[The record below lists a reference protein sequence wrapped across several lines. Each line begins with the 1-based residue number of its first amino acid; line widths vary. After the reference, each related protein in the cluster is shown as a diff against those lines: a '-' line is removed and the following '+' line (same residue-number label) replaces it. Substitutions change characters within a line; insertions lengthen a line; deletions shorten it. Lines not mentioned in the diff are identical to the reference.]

1 MTFDLQPT
9 TFREGW
15 VSQNLEVLT
24 LKYELTE
31 EQQNLT
37 KEKLYQLYDS
47 MCKAPKVSLVNN
59 YKGLSVGTNF
69 EVVADRI
76 LSQQVIL
83 GGDGVLF
90 KQHENMLSFLVP
102 IITELQA
109 QRSAE
114 KKTRDKYE
122 KGTPEWLFHNRN
134 QNNKK
139 VVINALYGL
148 FGYSKFR
155 FFNVNLAQAVT
166 AMGQNIISTATCAFE
181 NFLSDN
187 AKFLN
192 TDEAI
197 LYITR
202 IASECKDVEN
212 AFPDVF
218 AAIKCP
224 TMEELVSRVAR
235 RTYHVMSQEDADYVV
250 DLLSKLT
257 PNQKKLVYYK
267 NNFMEFLDVPAIRDL
282 LGDVLSNIEE
292 LKLGEMYAFDKPYYD
307 NPEKY
312 NVKCTPEAKGLMQRL
327 LDILDAFVLSTHQI
341 FDRVRRTKYT
351 KKKSVL
357 YIDTD
362 SNFIGLGK
370 FINLFAERYDD
381 IYHDETQFIFKS
393 ASIMTI
399 IMSMVIRRTYEEF
412 TDDLNIS
419 KEYAYRLNMKNEF
432 LFSILLFGL
441 VKKRYIGKMII
452 QEGKI
457 IKGGKGDIEVKGF
470 DFKKAGTKKEIYN
483 QISDIIN
490 TTILDVKQINMIDV
504 YKAADKFKL
513 SIREDI
519 MAGSNIY
526 YKQLSVSKPD
536 KYKNPYSMQGIK
548 GVMVWNAIM
557 TDNKMELPAEVDI
570 IPITLDTGITTKR
583 FREEFLIDPEQF
595 FIDNPKLVT
604 KAKPMYDFMHNY
616 PVEFQLL
623 LDNFMRDPDHE
634 WKTPPKSIAKPRNLI
649 DLPPWLVSIIDIE
662 SIEANNVNLINPIL
676 ESLGSVLLTSKAGP
690 MYSTVVKF

>member
-192 TDEAI
+192 TDEAVI
-197 LYITR
+197 YITR

-224 TMEELVSRVAR
+224 TMEELVSRIAR
-235 RTYHVMSQEDADYVV
+235 RTYHIMPQEDADYVV
-250 DLLSKLT
+250 ELLSKLT

-267 NNFMEFLDVPAIRDL
+267 NNFMEFLDVPVIRDL
-282 LGDVLSNIEE
+282 LGDVLNNIEE
-292 LKLGEMYAFDKPYYD
+292 LKLG
-307 NPEKY
+307 
-312 NVKCTPEAKGLMQRL
+312 
-327 LDILDAFVLSTHQI
+327 
-341 FDRVRRTKYT
+341 
-351 KKKSVL
+351 
-357 YIDTD
+357 
-362 SNFIGLGK
+362 
-370 FINLFAERYDD
+370 
-381 IYHDETQFIFKS
+381 
-393 ASIMTI
+393 
-399 IMSMVIRRTYEEF
+399 
-412 TDDLNIS
+412 
-419 KEYAYRLNMKNEF
+419 
-432 LFSILLFGL
+432 
-441 VKKRYIGKMII
+441 
-452 QEGKI
+452 
-457 IKGGKGDIEVKGF
+457 
-470 DFKKAGTKKEIYN
+470 
-483 QISDIIN
+483 
-490 TTILDVKQINMIDV
+490 
-504 YKAADKFKL
+504 
-513 SIREDI
+513 
-519 MAGSNIY
+519 
-526 YKQLSVSKPD
+526 
-536 KYKNPYSMQGIK
+536 
-548 GVMVWNAIM
+548 
-557 TDNKMELPAEVDI
+557 
-570 IPITLDTGITTKR
+570 
-583 FREEFLIDPEQF
+583 
-595 FIDNPKLVT
+595 
-604 KAKPMYDFMHNY
+604 
-616 PVEFQLL
+616 
-623 LDNFMRDPDHE
+623 
-634 WKTPPKSIAKPRNLI
+634 
-649 DLPPWLVSIIDIE
+649 
-662 SIEANNVNLINPIL
+662 
-676 ESLGSVLLTSKAGP
+676 
-690 MYSTVVKF
+690 

>member
-1 MTFDLQPT
+1 MTFDLKPT

-15 VSQNLEVLT
+15 VLQNLDILKTKHNLNEDQLVLA
-24 LKYELTE
+24 
-31 EQQNLT
+31 
-37 KEKLYQLYDS
+37 KEKLYKIFDS
-47 MCKAPKVSLVNN
+47 NIKSPKVNLVNN

-69 EVVADRI
+69 EVVADQI
-76 LSQQVIL
+76 LSQKVIL

-90 KQHENMLSFLVP
+90 KQHEAQLSFLVP

-109 QRSAE
+109 ERSAE
-114 KKTRDKYE
+114 KKIRDKFE

-187 AKFLN
+187 AKFL
-192 TDEAI
+192 TVDECVI
-197 LYITR
+197 YITR
-202 IASECKDVEN
+202 ISSECADVE
-212 AFPDVF
+212 AQFPDIF
-218 AAIKCP
+218 AGIKCP
-224 TMEELVSRVAR
+224 TMEQLVSRIAR
-235 RTYHVMSQEDADYVV
+235 RTYHILPQEDAEYVV
-250 DLLSKLT
+250 SLLSSLT
-257 PNQKKLVYYK
+257 DNQKKLVYYK
-267 NNFMEFLDVPAIRDL
+267 NNFMEFLDVPVIHELIGSVID
-282 LGDVLSNIEE
+282 SIED
-292 LKLGEMYAFDKPYYD
+292 LKLGEMYAFDKPYYKNQED
-307 NPEKY
+307 YKI
-312 NVKCTPEAKGLMQRL
+312 KCTPEAKDLMQRL
-327 LDILDAFVLSTHQI
+327 LDILKAFVLSTHQI

-370 FINLFAERYDD
+370 FINHFASEYVD
-381 IYHDETQFIFKS
+381 IYHDESKFIFKT
-393 ASIMTI
+393 ASIMTL
-399 IMSMVIRRTYEEF
+399 IMSMVIRETYVEF

-452 QEGKI
+452 QEGKV
-457 IKGGKGDIEVKGF
+457 IKNGKGDIEVKGF

-490 TTILDVKQINMIDV
+490 STILDVKQINMVDV
-504 YKAADKFKL
+504 YKAADKFRIK
-513 SIREDI
+513 IREDI

-526 YKQLSVSKPD
+526 YKQSSVSKPD

-548 GVMVWNAIM
+548 GTMVWNAIM
-557 TDNKMELPAEVDI
+557 VDEKMELPAEVDI
-570 IPITLDTGITTKR
+570 IPITLNTGITEKR
-583 FREEFLIDPEQF
+583 FREEFLVDPEQF
-595 FIDNPKLVT
+595 FINNPKLIT
-604 KAKPMYDFMHNY
+604 KAKPMYDFMNNY
-616 PVEFQLL
+616 PVEFKLL
-623 LDNFMRDPDHE
+623 LDNFMRDTTHE
-634 WKTPPKSIAKPRNLI
+634 WKTPPNCIAKPRNLVE
-649 DLPPWLVSIIDIE
+649 LPQWLKSIIDVE

-690 MYSTVVKF
+690 MYSTIVKF